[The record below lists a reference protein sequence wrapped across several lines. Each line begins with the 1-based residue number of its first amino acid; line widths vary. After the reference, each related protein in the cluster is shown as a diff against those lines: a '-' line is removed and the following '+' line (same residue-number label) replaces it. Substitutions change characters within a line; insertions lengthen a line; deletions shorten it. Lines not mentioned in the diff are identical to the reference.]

1 MKKYSREEYDS
12 MTMVQQQQLYKL
24 QKKARLI
31 KGKKTPDSNRALDSR
46 VTTIEAKIDNSS
58 NKSLFPDE
66 KPKANN
72 RNNPA
77 LDRKGSRTRD
87 SNTDT

>member
-1 MKKYSREEYDS
+1 MK
-12 MTMVQQQQLYKL
+12 V
-24 QKKARLI
+24 RLI
-31 KGKKTPDSNRALDSR
+31 KGKKTSDSNRALEAR
-46 VTTIEAKIDNSS
+46 VAMLEAKINNSI
-58 NKSLFPDE
+58 NKSLLTDE
-66 KPKANN
+66 TPKANN